1 MPFCSNCGRQL
12 EENESCN
19 CQNQQNAVQN
29 QAPPPPPNVNV
40 QPGYQ
45 QYDQYGRP
53 LFTPQGQPIYYDAQG
68 NAIVGGQKKKSNAGC
83 IIALCVTLF
92 LFLIVGGIIAAIFVP
107 AMLGYVK
114 KSKINSAN
122 GNARTI
128 TRNINAALTEMD
140 EKGMTI
146 NGTYIVC
153 SDSNKTIVLDNGNPL
168 NREDGLDL
176 GTLYSTAKEYGNIGD
191 YDWFVVIENGIV
203 TYAVA
208 GSSGDE
214 NYVGTYPKASDAS
227 RGSPTYGGTYY
238 DDADFDYLYHDAV
251 AYPRLSVQ

>member
-12 EENESCN
+12 DENESCN
-19 CQNQQNAVQN
+19 CQNQQNTAQN

-92 LFLIVGGIIAAIFVP
+92 LFLIVGGILAAIFVP
-107 AMLGYVK
+107 ATLGYVK
-114 KSKINSAN
+114 KSKISSAN
-122 GNARTI
+122 GNAKTI
-128 TRNINAALTEMD
+128 TRIVAAALVEMD

-153 SDSNKTIVLDNGNPL
+153 SDSSKNVALDKENGL
-168 NREDGLDL
+168 NI
-176 GTLYSTAKEYGNIGD
+176 GTLYSTAKEYGEIDD
-191 YDWFVVIENGIV
+191 YEWFVVIENRAV
-203 TYAVA
+203 TYAA
-208 GSSGDE
+208 ARAFDDD
-214 NYVGTYPKASDAS
+214 YVGTYPKTSDTS

-238 DDADFDYLYHDAV
+238 DDADFDYLYNDAISNL
-251 AYPRLSVQ
+251 Y